1 MTIRYECSEC
11 SSVLKIKAEK
21 AGQQGKCPKC
31 KSRFTIPEASQ
42 KAEPVLTE
50 DDLID
55 MPLEITPA
63 VVSSRESNSAGDDF
77 DPLAVLNSDSASGR
91 IGAAAGTN
99 ELKPSVSDLM
109 KEHREKRSREEARRS
124 KQQPQKVNPLLGDVE
139 TSGSAADAI
148 TRSYEKKRGESSD
161 APRLTREERRA
172 AEERSGMI
180 RFGAQLGA
188 VLLVFGGFAYVL
200 LTYAL
205 SGETA
210 NVVQVTG
217 VVSFRNQPLT
227 GMRIRF
233 TPDRLPRGKDLAG
246 GPSSAKIDAS
256 GNFRLLYNA
265 QLAGAIVGKHTI
277 TLEDTFGIPLF
288 VPPEFTHL
296 EVTED
301 GDNHFE
307 LNF

>member
-1 MTIRYECSEC
+1 
-11 SSVLKIKAEK
+11 
-21 AGQQGKCPKC
+21 
-31 KSRFTIPEASQ
+31 
-42 KAEPVLTE
+42 
-50 DDLID
+50 
-55 MPLEITPA
+55 
-63 VVSSRESNSAGDDF
+63 
-77 DPLAVLNSDSASGR
+77 
-91 IGAAAGTN
+91 
-99 ELKPSVSDLM
+99 
-109 KEHREKRSREEARRS
+109 
-124 KQQPQKVNPLLGDVE
+124 
-139 TSGSAADAI
+139 
-148 TRSYEKKRGESSD
+148 
-161 APRLTREERRA
+161 
-172 AEERSGMI
+172 
-180 RFGAQLGA
+180 
-188 VLLVFGGFAYVL
+188 
-200 LTYAL
+200 
-205 SGETA
+205 
-210 NVVQVTG
+210 VQVTG